1 MVPCNAG
8 EGGNSNNG
16 REHSVPESLME
27 GVRLQ
32 ETLWRELGSE
42 PQSTGTAMTPQCAD
56 LKKRGRPVSLQAGS
70 GC

>member
-1 MVPCNAG
+1 ML
-8 EGGNSNNG
+8 G
-16 REHSVPESLME
+16 REGTVTMAGNSVPESLME

-42 PQSTGTAMTPQCAD
+42 PQSTGTATTPQCAD
-56 LKKRGRPVSLQAGS
+56 MKNRGRPVSLQAGA